1 MKQKPIGHVQVQVGD
16 VSLLSQAYR
25 ELQAV
30 CDMRR
35 RNVSEAGLERLRQ
48 IVAEVEKLSDIAS
61 DLKPIVSSND
71 IWAGISR

>member
-16 VSLLSQAYR
+16 LSLLSQAHR
-25 ELQAV
+25 ELQAA

-48 IVAEVEKLSDIAS
+48 IVAEVEQLSDIAS

-71 IWAGISR
+71 IWAGIAR